1 MQALIDYLVAGRPLD
16 EFLDDFPSVTREQTV
31 AALEE
36 AKLSECWCPV
46 RVLCSQNFV
55 IVVMVARSND
65 IGDLRPL
72 LPHVLK
78 ALETASPGGITRVQ
92 I

>member
-36 AKLSECWCPV
+36 AK
-46 RVLCSQNFV
+46 RVLVSG
-55 IVVMVARSND
+55 ARTVLTK
-65 IGDLRPL
+65 LRDRCDGRQEQR
-72 LPHVLK
+72 H
-78 ALETASPGGITRVQ
+78 R
-92 I
+92 